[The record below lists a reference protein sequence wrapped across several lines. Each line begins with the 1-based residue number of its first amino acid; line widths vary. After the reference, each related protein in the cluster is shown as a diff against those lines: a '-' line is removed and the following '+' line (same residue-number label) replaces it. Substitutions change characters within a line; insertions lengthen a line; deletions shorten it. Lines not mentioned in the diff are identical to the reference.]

1 MFACCGSRHDKSGR
15 PPGCFGTW
23 MAGEYIPSW
32 EAGGVKG
39 PGNFHWAEG
48 QPGPHKDKKMPGRM
62 KMTTRK
68 KSLSLPKLAKVLAAQ
83 IEDCGAPF
91 TGWLSLDVYAPEAIH
106 VDPQTPATGVP
117 VMYWQDSR
125 GFFDNEKSVVQVISE
140 PLLTGNEKEGTISF
154 RFFMFLH
161 MPSAPFLKIYIPTFG
176 TMTYVIK
183 DRLVVKQTEEWDG
196 SFLGTTLTHTLNM
209 WEPSVAEFR
218 KLAPNKLTNPQSG
231 TKYELKE
238 SLKP

>member
-1 MFACCGSRHDKSGR
+1 MFACCSSRHDKSGR

-83 IEDCGAPF
+83 IESMLGKIERQAGLHGA
-91 TGWLSLDVYAPEAIH
+91 T
-106 VDPQTPATGVP
+106 
-117 VMYWQDSR
+117 R
-125 GFFDNEKSVVQVISE
+125 
-140 PLLTGNEKEGTISF
+140 
-154 RFFMFLH
+154 
-161 MPSAPFLKIYIPTFG
+161 
-176 TMTYVIK
+176 
-183 DRLVVKQTEEWDG
+183 
-196 SFLGTTLTHTLNM
+196 
-209 WEPSVAEFR
+209 
-218 KLAPNKLTNPQSG
+218 
-231 TKYELKE
+231 
-238 SLKP
+238 

>member
-15 PPGCFGTW
+15 PPLALLRHVDGE
-23 MAGEYIPSW
+23 GEYIPSW

-62 KMTTRK
+62 KMTTRRRACH
-68 KSLSLPKLAKVLAAQ
+68 SRSSRKVLIAQ
-83 IEDCGAPF
+83 IEDCGAP
-91 TGWLSLDVYAPEAIH
+91 LHRLALARRLYAPEAIP

-117 VMYWQDSR
+117 VMCWQDSR
-125 GFFDNEKSVVQVISE
+125 GFFDNEKSVAQVIGE

-161 MPSAPFLKIYIPTFG
+161 MPSAPF
-176 TMTYVIK
+176 
-183 DRLVVKQTEEWDG
+183 TEE
-196 SFLGTTLTHTLNM
+196 STYR
-209 WEPSVAEFR
+209 PS
-218 KLAPNKLTNPQSG
+218 APWPT
-231 TKYELKE
+231 
-238 SLKP
+238 